1 MVFQY
6 PPQDRK
12 MNRTLTQ
19 KYDMHALRAL
29 QKLEAE
35 LLQWLAEL
43 YGCEEDGVPV
53 EVDLLEVY
61 NLDPPLRAEALVRQ
75 TKYLSLFLYIIFFFL
90 HF

>member
-1 MVFQY
+1 
-6 PPQDRK
+6 

-53 EVDLLEVY
+53 DVDLLEVY
-61 NLDPPLRAEALVRQ
+61 NEEPPARAESLV
-75 TKYLSLFLYIIFFFL
+75 SLFDTVGFRIISFL
-90 HF
+90 FAFSNRKIC